1 MTCSACG
8 TIATSGDRFCRTC
21 GVTVGS
27 TTTTT
32 TTVSSSVPSIQV
44 TTETNPGNL
53 SAIRTCA
60 GCGNGLGTDEELC
73 PMCGRNNPRQ
83 VAPSVNHNL
92 TLNVPNLDLT
102 QVGAK
107 LQGTLP
113 AGQLAKL
120 PNARSGDRFLAQL
133 IDSFIILVLSATT
146 VGGLIYWL
154 WMGYAKGSGGQSLGY
169 KAMGLHLASERDG
182 RPIGGGAGIGR
193 EILHFLDALPLGLGY
208 IVGLSTGKTLADLI
222 MHTKVVSNK

>member
-1 MTCSACG
+1 MNFSSCGSTLNGSERFCHTCG
-8 TIATSGDRFCRTC
+8 TAVTTSPVAT
-21 GVTVGS
+21 
-27 TTTTT
+27 
-32 TTVSSSVPSIQV
+32 PAASIQV
-44 TTETNPGNL
+44 STETNPGTL

-60 GCGNGLGTDEELC
+60 GCGNGLGTDQELC

-107 LQGTLP
+107 IQGTLP

-120 PNARSGDRFLAQL
+120 PTASSGDRFVAQL
-133 IDSFIILVLSATT
+133 IDSFIIFILSFTT

-154 WMGYAKGSGGQSLGY
+154 WMGYAKGSGGQSVGY
-169 KAMGLHLASERDG
+169 RAMNLYLASDRDG
-182 RPIGGGAGIGR
+182 QPIGGGAGIGR
-193 EILHFLDALPLGLGY
+193 ELLHFLDALPVGLGY
-208 IVGLSTGKTLADLI
+208 IIGLSTGKTFADRI
-222 MHTKVVSNK
+222 MHTKVVSRK